1 MPRHIHDDD
10 DRVYACPS
18 CDGAG
23 EVYRRTH
30 ATRDYDHDFKCHKC
44 GHVFDDPVD
53 RPAKASPVPSGGA
66 GVPEDDDGLPAS
78 LDDRAKEL
86 TRSQSGD

>member
-1 MPRHIHDDD
+1 MPRHIHDAD

-30 ATRDYDHDFKCHKC
+30 ATRDYDKPFKCHKC
-44 GHVFDDPVD
+44 GHEFEEPID
-53 RPAKASPVPSGGA
+53 REAKPSPVGDADGGA
-66 GVPEDDDGLPAS
+66 PEDEDGLPHN
-78 LDDRAKEL
+78 LDPKAKRL
-86 TRSQSGD
+86 IKQARGS